1 MKRLIVGLKSS
12 AKAKRLY
19 ELYTELV
26 VVVVVVVIASSDTP
40 WVTVKPADH
49 LLSYTSVGEA
59 VYLCFFFFFVS
70 LVSMCNVTHLSKA
83 RDATH

>member
-19 ELYTELV
+19 ELYTEL
-26 VVVVVVVIASSDTP
+26 VVVVIASSDTP